1 MRWRRD
7 AGAIIEGSICGF
19 REIGNGTAAKNTE
32 FAAGTVLVLVETQ
45 SGESV
50 EIPIDELELI

>member
-1 MRWRRD
+1 M
-7 AGAIIEGSICGF
+7 IIEGSICGF